1 MYKNINGVKEYINY
15 EKEMNNNSNLFE
27 INNKNISPYINV
39 ISNSTSNN
47 NSIIS
52 STNNSC
58 QSTSN
63 KKNINYFSEDE
74 EKSLNLISN
83 ELKNDNIKDR
93 DVHRIY
99 IPRLNNIKIYN
110 FLNFIK
116 QKENKYI
123 KIKINKEHIINIIEE
138 IINDSINVN
147 DNIEINIKNDY
158 LRKNACLKLYK
169 AFTFIFKKY
178 NIKDIKIKKLCRII
192 ENRGR
197 QIDNNMGS
205 TYKEYIINIL
215 KNLTDYNN

>member
-74 EKSLNLISN
+74 EKSLNLISK
-83 ELKNDNIKDR
+83 EIKNDNNKDR
-93 DVHRIY
+93 DAHRIY

-138 IINDSINVN
+138 IINDSNNVN
-147 DNIEINIKNDY
+147 DNREINIKNDY

-178 NIKDIKIKKLCRII
+178 NIKDIKIKQLCRII